1 MFTEDKVEVLS
12 EVAQYVA
19 EFRDSGGRIAV
30 VTGGGETARRYI
42 RMGSSIGLSKSWQ
55 DVLGINSARLNA
67 LLMAALLD
75 DSSYLPIPRSI
86 DDFLQGWATGKVVVM
101 GGLQPGQSTN
111 AVAAA
116 IAELV
121 NADILINAT
130 VVDGVYDKDPEKYS
144 DAKLMKKVSI
154 SQLKKYLK
162 QSYLPGKYEL
172 LDPIALNIVERTCL
186 KVIFLNAL
194 KPHLIQ
200 EALKGNYDV
209 GTLLTHEENQK

>member
-19 EFRDSGGRIAV
+19 EFRGSRGRIAV

-42 RMGSSIGLSKSWQ
+42 RMGSFIGLSKSWQ

-144 DAKLMKKVSI
+144 DAKLMKKVTI

-172 LDPIALNIVERTCL
+172 LDPIALNIVERSRL

-200 EALKGNYDV
+200 EALKGNYEV

>member
-1 MFTEDKVEVLS
+1 MEDKVEVLS

-86 DDFLQGWATGKVVVM
+86 DDFLQGWATGKVVIM

-144 DAKLMKKVSI
+144 DAKLMKKVTI

-172 LDPIALNIVERTCL
+172 LDPIALNIVERSRL

-200 EALKGNYDV
+200 EALKGNYEV

>member
-86 DDFLQGWATGKVVVM
+86 DDFLQGWATGKVVIM

-144 DAKLMKKVSI
+144 DAKLMKKVTI

-172 LDPIALNIVERTCL
+172 LDPIALNIVERSRL

-200 EALKGNYDV
+200 EALKGNYEV

>member
-1 MFTEDKVEVLS
+1 VFTEDKVEVLS

-172 LDPIALNIVERTCL
+172 LDPIALNIVERSCL

-200 EALKGNYDV
+200 EALKGNYGV

>member
-172 LDPIALNIVERTCL
+172 LDPIALNIVERSCL

-200 EALKGNYDV
+200 EALKGNYEV